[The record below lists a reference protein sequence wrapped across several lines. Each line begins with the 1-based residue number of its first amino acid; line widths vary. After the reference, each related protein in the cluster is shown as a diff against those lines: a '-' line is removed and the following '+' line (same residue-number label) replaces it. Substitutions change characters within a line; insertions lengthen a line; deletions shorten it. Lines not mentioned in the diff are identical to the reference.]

1 MNDSGTNSGVFQG
14 HGEYC
19 CIKYDADHL
28 RLFEKFVQTQLG
40 FYLWLYF
47 TLILHNIQE
56 LDINCCHCLYHLH
69 VFCTVCFSYEHK
81 PLLKCM
87 FNADDC
93 VLLHALI
100 TRLLHGRFETD
111 YVICRELMYE
121 IFIRDSGMNEL
132 SNALLGHIPSF

>member
-1 MNDSGTNSGVFQG
+1 
-14 HGEYC
+14 
-19 CIKYDADHL
+19 
-28 RLFEKFVQTQLG
+28 
-40 FYLWLYF
+40 
-47 TLILHNIQE
+47 
-56 LDINCCHCLYHLH
+56 
-69 VFCTVCFSYEHK
+69 
-81 PLLKCM
+81 M

-100 TRLLHGRFETD
+100 TRLLRGQFETD